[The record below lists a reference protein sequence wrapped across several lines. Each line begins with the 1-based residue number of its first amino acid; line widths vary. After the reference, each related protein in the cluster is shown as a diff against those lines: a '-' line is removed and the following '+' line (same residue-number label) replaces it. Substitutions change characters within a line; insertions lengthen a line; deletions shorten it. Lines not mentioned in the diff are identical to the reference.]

1 MSWWS
6 SGWGFHP
13 WPSLMKLSLV
23 CLGSHRTAAV
33 SGSRLGRMWTGLP
46 SLTACIRLAKAGAHL
61 ILRYSPSRCWS
72 RRCSRRVMSEMS
84 GLYFYSGIGLGGS
97 ANRGKDRSGAV
108 LDLGMMWV
116 CQLLFCVGDAPVFSG
131 RAGPA
136 RAGWFGIPC
145 LSESWWG
152 SCSLPGPSGRPIG
165 TVPGVGQFLFP
176 GWCPG

>member
-1 MSWWS
+1 M
-6 SGWGFHP
+6 GHVLVVFRLGF
-13 WPSLMKLSLV
+13 PSLAFADETESCV
-23 CLGSHRTAAV
+23 FGFPQDRGGQRFSVGSDVDRSAV
-33 SGSRLGRMWTGLP
+33 SDCLHQ
-46 SLTACIRLAKAGAHL
+46 AGAHL
-61 ILRYSPSRCWS
+61 ILRYSPSRYWS
-72 RRCSRRVMSEMS
+72 RRCSRRVMSDMS
-84 GLYFYSGIGLGGS
+84 GLYLYSGIGLGGS

-108 LDLGMMWV
+108 LDLDMVWV
-116 CQLLFCVGDAPVFSG
+116 CQLLFCVGDTPVFSG

-165 TVPGVGQFLFP
+165 TVPGVGKFLFP